1 MGEQHEPGTDR
12 ADEVEAKYPSTSDDD
27 SSYLWVISSSVQH
40 ERTPMTRRPVLRA
53 RAPLRVSFAGGGTDV
68 EPFPRTEGGAVLSAT
83 IGSFAYATLRPR
95 TDGQITVESHD
106 YGTSIGYEV
115 GAPLELDGQLDLPK
129 AAIARITRLEGAL
142 PSEGFDLFLHTNAP
156 PGSGLGSSSA
166 VMVAVIELVAR
177 HCGLDL
183 GPHET
188 AELAYRL
195 ERDDLGI
202 PGGYQDQYAAAFGG
216 FNFMEFR
223 TDGQVVVNPLRVR
236 HDTVRELEHNM
247 LLAYTG
253 HTRVSDHIIDDQ
265 VSRYRTGNEDAVAGL
280 RAQRDLADAMRIA
293 LLRGRVDEL
302 GHLLGQAW
310 EQKQRMS
317 SRITTPVI
325 GEAVERAMASGALG
339 GKVTGAG
346 GGGHM
351 VFICEFERRHLV
363 AQELLRL
370 GLTVSEFTFTK
381 SGVTT
386 WKGQR

>member
-1 MGEQHEPGTDR
+1 M
-12 ADEVEAKYPSTSDDD
+12 
-27 SSYLWVISSSVQH
+27 SV
-40 ERTPMTRRPVLRA
+40 RPVLRA

-68 EPFPRTEGGAVLSAT
+68 APFPEREGGAVLSAT
-83 IGSFAYATLRPR
+83 IGSYAYATLRPR

-115 GAPLELDGQLDLPK
+115 GAPLVLDGQLDLPK
-129 AAIARITRLEGAL
+129 AAISRIMRLEGAIR
-142 PSEGFDLFLHTNAP
+142 SEGFDLFLHTNAP

-166 VMVAVIELVAR
+166 VMVAVIDLVAR

-183 GPHET
+183 GPHEI

-195 ERDDLGI
+195 ERDDLHI

-223 TDGQVVVNPLRVR
+223 TDGDVVVNPLRVR
-236 HDTVRELEHNM
+236 PDTVHELEHNM

-253 HTRVSDHIIDDQ
+253 RTRVSDHIIEDQ
-265 VSRYRTGNEDAVAGL
+265 VSRYETGNEDAIAGL
-280 RAQRDLADAMRIA
+280 RAQRDLADAMRVA
-293 LLRGRVDEL
+293 LLRGKVDEI

-310 EQKQRMS
+310 REKQRMS
-317 SRITTPVI
+317 SRITTPLI
-325 GEAVERAMASGALG
+325 SQAVERALATGALG

-351 VFICEFERRHLV
+351 IFICEFEKRHVV
-363 AQELLRL
+363 ADELLRI
-370 GLTVSEFTFTK
+370 GLSVSEFTFTK
-381 SGVTT
+381 HGVTT
-386 WKGQR
+386 WKGQQ